1 MQTHSDTHS
10 PSPTKQK
17 ISNIF
22 RLVGWIAFW
31 VGLGLSVASGIALL
45 FAISGRN
52 FANEANPALGVGIFW
67 AICGLLALLFGV
79 FLSFRY
85 TRIAKGLANP
95 NSAVHPSKAD
105 TVQVLRLALITG
117 LVGILLCLLGG
128 GASLGVLLAKSVSQ
142 PPGVAITD
150 PYKIIRALDVF
161 VVLANFNGI
170 AGHFVNLVAALGLLK
185 WVHNQ

>member
-1 MQTHSDTHS
+1 M
-10 PSPTKQK
+10 
-17 ISNIF
+17 
-22 RLVGWIAFW
+22 
-31 VGLGLSVASGIALL
+31 SVASGIALL

-67 AICGLLALLFGV
+67 AACGLLALLFSV

-85 TRIAKGLANP
+85 TRIAKRLANP

-105 TVQVLRLALITG
+105 TVQVLRIALITG

-128 GASLGVLLAKSVSQ
+128 GASMGVLVAKSVSQ

-170 AGHFVNLVAALGLLK
+170 AGHFVDLVAALGLLK